1 MGEAMRYEYQNG
13 GWLEIRLAATY
24 GGRVGQRMSAL
35 DASFLYL
42 DRPETPMHVGGIL
55 VFDAPGFT
63 YDELLARVSA
73 RISMIPRYR
82 QRVRE
87 VPLRISRPMWV
98 DDEDFDLEYHVRRT
112 SVARPGGRA
121 QLDEL
126 AARLF
131 SRPLDHERPLWE
143 MYLIEGLENDRV
155 AIVTK
160 THQAMID
167 GLGTVDIEQVILDRE
182 PGGVADT
189 VDAWEP
195 RQEPSSLDLV
205 TRAIS
210 ENLTTP
216 ALAWDVVRTNVAD
229 VSHLAGALGSRAW
242 EIATTAVRMARTVH
256 PTPLNVEIGAQ
267 RRIATADYRLEA
279 LKDIRRA
286 FGVTVNDVALAV
298 IAGALRSWLMT
309 RGAPVTGNAQVRAM
323 VPISTR
329 RDDPNTQNNVSAFL
343 VDLPVGEPDPVVRL
357 RRIAFELAQLK
368 DVGQLL
374 AADAI
379 ISAAGFGPPTL
390 HALGARLG
398 ANLTKRVYNLV
409 ITNAPGPQHALYLG
423 NARMVASYPFVPLTQ
438 NQALGVGFTSY
449 DGGIFLALT
458 ADREAMPDLDELMS
472 CLADSLAELRDYLP
486 SDD

>member
-1 MGEAMRYEYQNG
+1 
-13 GWLEIRLAATY
+13 
-24 GGRVGQRMSAL
+24 MSAL

-55 VFDAPGFT
+55 LFDAPGFS

-73 RISMIPRYR
+73 RISMVPRYR
-82 QRVRE
+82 QHVRE
-87 VPLRISRPMWV
+87 VPLRISRPIWV

-112 SVARPGGRA
+112 SVPRPGGRE

-131 SRPLDHERPLWE
+131 SRPLDHDRPLWE
-143 MYLIEGLENDRV
+143 MYLIEGLENGRV
-155 AIVTK
+155 ALVTK

-182 PGGVADT
+182 PGTFAD
-189 VDAWEP
+189 EP
-195 RQEPSSLDLV
+195 EHWQPRSEPSSIDLV
-205 TRAIS
+205 TKALG

-216 ALAWDVVRTNVAD
+216 ALAWDVVRTNITD
-229 VSHLAGALGSRAW
+229 ISHIAGALGSRAW
-242 EIATTAVRMARTVH
+242 DIATTAVRMARTVH
-256 PTPLNVEIGAQ
+256 ATPLNVEIGAQ
-267 RRIATADYRLEA
+267 RRIATADYRLES

-298 IAGALRSWLMT
+298 IAGALRAWLMT
-309 RGAPVTGNAQVRAM
+309 RGAPVTGSAQVRAM

-329 RDDPNTQNNVSAFL
+329 NDDPNTQNNVSAFL

-409 ITNAPGPQHALYLG
+409 ITNAPGPQHSLYLG
-423 NARMVASYPFVPLTQ
+423 DARMVASYPFVPLTQ

-472 CLADSLAELRDYLP
+472 CLADSLAELRDHLP
-486 SDD
+486 ADD

>member
-1 MGEAMRYEYQNG
+1 
-13 GWLEIRLAATY
+13 
-24 GGRVGQRMSAL
+24 MSAL

-42 DRPETPMHVGGIL
+42 DRPETPMHVGGVL
-55 VFDAPGFT
+55 VFDAPGFN

-73 RISMIPRYR
+73 RISMVPRYR

-87 VPLRISRPMWV
+87 VPLRLSRPIWV

-112 SVARPGGRA
+112 SVARPGGRE

-131 SRPLDHERPLWE
+131 SRPLDHDRPLWE
-143 MYLIEGLENDRV
+143 MYLIEGLEHGRV
-155 AIVTK
+155 ALVTK

-167 GLGTVDIEQVILDRE
+167 GLGAVDIEQVILDRE
-182 PGGVADT
+182 PSAFNVEA
-189 VDAWEP
+189 EP
-195 RQEPSSLDLV
+195 WVPRSEPSSMDLV
-205 TRAIS
+205 TKAFA

-216 ALAWDVVRTNVAD
+216 ALAWDVVRTNVSD
-229 VSHLAGALGSRAW
+229 ISHVAGALGSRAW
-242 EIATTAVRMARTVH
+242 DIATTAVRMARTVH

-267 RRIATADYRLEA
+267 RRIATADYRLES

-298 IAGALRSWLMT
+298 IAGALRAWLMT
-309 RGAPVTGNAQVRAM
+309 RGAPVTGSAQVRAM

-329 RDDPNTQNNVSAFL
+329 NDDPNTRNNVSAFL

-374 AADAI
+374 GADAI

-423 NARMVASYPFVPLTQ
+423 EARMVASYPFVPLTQ

-486 SDD
+486 AHD

>member
-1 MGEAMRYEYQNG
+1 
-13 GWLEIRLAATY
+13 
-24 GGRVGQRMSAL
+24 
-35 DASFLYL
+35 
-42 DRPETPMHVGGIL
+42 MHVGGVL
-55 VFDAPGFT
+55 VFDAPAFT
-63 YDELLARVSA
+63 YDELLARVAA
-73 RISMIPRYR
+73 RITLVPRYR
-82 QRVRE
+82 QHVRE
-87 VPLRISRPMWV
+87 VPLRLSRPVWV
-98 DDEDFDLEYHVRRT
+98 DDEDFDLGYHVRRT
-112 SVARPGGRA
+112 SVARPGGRE

-131 SRPLDHERPLWE
+131 SRPLDHDRPLWE
-143 MYLIEGLENDRV
+143 MYLVEGLEHGRV
-155 AIVTK
+155 ALVTK

-167 GLGTVDIEQVILDRE
+167 GLGAVDIEQVILDRAPGAFAEGSE
-182 PGGVADT
+182 P
-189 VDAWEP
+189 WQP
-195 RQEPSSLDLV
+195 RDEPSALNLITSALG
-205 TRAIS
+205 

-216 ALAWDVVRTNVAD
+216 ALAWDVVRTNVTD
-229 VSHLAGALGSRAW
+229 ISHVAGALGSRAW
-242 EIATTAVRMARTVH
+242 EIATTAIRMARTVH
-256 PTPLNVEIGAQ
+256 ATPLNVQIGAQ
-267 RRIATADYRLEA
+267 RRFSTADYRLDE
-279 LKDIRRA
+279 LKEIRRA
-286 FGVTVNDVALAV
+286 FDVTVNDVALAV
-298 IAGALRSWLMT
+298 IAGALRAWLMT
-309 RGAPVTGNAQVRAM
+309 RGAPVTGSAQVRAM

-329 RDDPNTQNNVSAFL
+329 NDDPNTQNNVSAFL

-409 ITNAPGPQHALYLG
+409 ITNAPGPQLALFLG
-423 NARMVASYPFVPLTQ
+423 DARMVASYPFVPLTQ

-472 CLADSLAELRDYLP
+472 CLAESLTELRDCMP
-486 SDD
+486 TDD

>member
-1 MGEAMRYEYQNG
+1 
-13 GWLEIRLAATY
+13 
-24 GGRVGQRMSAL
+24 MSAL

-42 DRPETPMHVGGIL
+42 DRPETPMHVGGVI
-55 VFDAPGFT
+55 VFDAPGFS
-63 YDELLARVSA
+63 YEQLLARVSA
-73 RISMIPRYR
+73 AISMVPRYR
-82 QRVRE
+82 QQVRE
-87 VPLRISRPMWV
+87 VPLRISRPIWV

-112 SVARPGGRA
+112 SVARPGRRE

-131 SRPLDHERPLWE
+131 SRPLDHDRPLWE
-143 MYLIEGLENDRV
+143 MYLIEGLENGGV
-155 AIVTK
+155 ALVTK

-167 GLGTVDIEQVILDRE
+167 GLGAVDIEQVILDRE
-182 PGGVADT
+182 AGAFAK
-189 VDAWEP
+189 DAQEWNP
-195 RQEPSSLDLV
+195 RSEPS
-205 TRAIS
+205 AIEMVS
-210 ENLTTP
+210 TALAENLTTP
-216 ALAWDVVRTNVAD
+216 GLAWDVVRSNFTDLSSIGN
-229 VSHLAGALGSRAW
+229 ALGSRVW

-256 PTPLNVEIGAQ
+256 PTPLNVEIGPQ
-267 RRIATADYRLEA
+267 RRFATADYRLDS

-309 RGAPVTGNAQVRAM
+309 RGAPVTGSAQVRAM

-329 RDDPNTQNNVSAFL
+329 NDDPDTRNNVSAFL
-343 VDLPVGEPDPVVRL
+343 VDLPVGEPDPIVRL
-357 RRIAFELAQLK
+357 RRIAFELARLK

-374 AADAI
+374 GADAI

-390 HALGARLG
+390 HALGARLS

-423 NARMVASYPFVPLTQ
+423 DALMMASYPFVPLTQ

-458 ADREAMPDLDELMS
+458 ADRDAMPDLDELMS

-486 SDD
+486 PEN